1 MSERYTR
8 LFSLPENLGLKN
20 CPVVISAGALLMDN
34 TTGKVLAQLK
44 FRNLSPQAVKAV
56 TVRINAYNTAG
67 EALNGVDTFSY
78 LDLNV
83 PLDGEFGSQS
93 PIPLPDAATRSFTV
107 DILSVTLAD
116 GTVYS
121 PIEAQTTSSE
131 EVLDKVKQ
139 LDKERVAQAEKAEKT
154 KKARWKHLFR
164 LSFVPLLLCV
174 IAVAINYC
182 YSYPMSKSLISRIRL
197 NYREDKSVLFAF
209 IIPCICILASW
220 GSKRF
225 PKAPTFAFAVCLA
238 YIAVQVLSTVYIFNF
253 NMTYGRSV
261 VSLVSFMRSIGIS
274 DRVVQVMIQIA
285 ENIEG
290 RFLLTWC
297 QHLLQII
304 LRTSGELSKGDRAY
318 IVRDIVKIIY
328 SLLYFA
334 KNIFAAVILYLQ
346 VKCVKRGTL

>member
-1 MSERYTR
+1 MNGRYERI
-8 LFSLPENLGLKN
+8 FFLPHILGLDD
-20 CPVVISAGALLMDN
+20 CPVVISAGALLRDHA
-34 TTGKVLAQLK
+34 TRKVLVQLK
-44 FRNLSPQAVKAV
+44 LRNLSPLAVKAV
-56 TVRINAYNTAG
+56 KVKIHAYDTAKI
-67 EALNGVDTFSY
+67 ELNGVDAFPY
-78 LDLNV
+78 LDLNI
-83 PLDGEFGSQS
+83 PLGGEFGSQT

-116 GTVYS
+116 WTVYS

-139 LDKERVAQAEKAEKT
+139 LDKERVAQTEKAEKT

-274 DRVVQVMIQIA
+274 DRVVQVMTQIA

-304 LRTSGELSKGDRAY
+304 LWTSGELSKGDRAY
-318 IVRDIVKIIY
+318 IIRDIVKIIY

-346 VKCVKRGTL
+346 VKSVKRGTL